1 MINYFLRNIDVLYVF
16 FILLCGV
23 ILSAILVYRQLLT
36 RVFKNTRLVKY
47 RIRIKR
53 VDKIVNILS
62 IVTVILSSVYILF
75 WLIIFINSSLWLFY

>member
-1 MINYFLRNIDVLYVF
+1 MMNYFLRNIDVLYVF

-75 WLIIFINSSLWLFY
+75 WLIILYL